1 MRFLRSMGASRR
13 IVSGPRLMP
22 HRQVI
27 ASGDRTGYLVCL
39 DDVRRPGPVDAHRV
53 GVEKIETV
61 GDVDYWAEHH
71 VLGPDR
77 HGLIWLQEDAFATG
91 YAQHAAPVERALRA
105 ATQRPCTPLPGIT
118 CR

>member
-1 MRFLRSMGASRR
+1 M
-13 IVSGPRLMP
+13 
-22 HRQVI
+22 
-27 ASGDRTGYLVCL
+27 
-39 DDVRRPGPVDAHRV
+39 
-53 GVEKIETV
+53 GVEKTETV

-91 YAQHAAPVERALRA
+91 YAQHATPVERALRA
-105 ATQRPCTPLPGIT
+105 ATQRPCTPLPAFA